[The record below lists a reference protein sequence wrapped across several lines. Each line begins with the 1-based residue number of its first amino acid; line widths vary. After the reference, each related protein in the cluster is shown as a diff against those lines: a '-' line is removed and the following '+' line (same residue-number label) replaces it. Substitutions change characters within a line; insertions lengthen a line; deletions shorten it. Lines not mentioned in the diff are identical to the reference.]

1 MKLLL
6 IVAIL
11 LATAQLQAA
20 TTANQINCQAKDLGT
35 VDQLICSDKELLK
48 QDQQLAEVYQQAL
61 SKAAYEKPA
70 VLKAEQ
76 RGWVKG
82 KAECW
87 KEEDKKGCAST
98 LYIQRIA
105 ELQARYELMQ
115 ASKKL
120 LLSCDNNPA
129 NEISLRY
136 YPTSPATLIADYGDQ
151 VSLMYQQAD
160 RSYLGRNE
168 KLSEQN
174 GVFTLQWG
182 YQAPLQSC
190 RAKQPPL

>member
-6 IVAIL
+6 IVTSL
-11 LATAQLQAA
+11 LATTQLQAA
-20 TTANQINCQAKDLGT
+20 AADSQINCQAKDLGT
-35 VDQLICSDKELLK
+35 VDQLICSDQELLK

-61 SKAAYEKPA
+61 LKAVYEKPPL
-70 VLKAEQ
+70 LKAEQ

-87 KEEDKKGCAST
+87 KEEDKKACTST
-98 LYIQRIA
+98 LYTQRIA
-105 ELQARYELMQ
+105 ELQARYELVP

-129 NEISLRY
+129 NEVSLRY
-136 YPTSPATLIADYGDQ
+136 YPTIPATLIADYGDQ

-160 RSYLGRNE
+160 QSYAGRNE

-174 GVFTLQWG
+174 GVFTVQWG
-182 YQAPLQSC
+182 YEAPLMIC
-190 RAKQPPL
+190 KTK

>member
-6 IVAIL
+6 LVTTL

-20 TTANQINCQAKDLGT
+20 AADNQINCQAKDLGT
-35 VDQLICSDKELLK
+35 VDQLICSDQELLK

-61 SKAAYEKPA
+61 LKAANEKPPL
-70 VLKAEQ
+70 LKAEQ

-87 KEEDKKGCAST
+87 KEEDKKACAST
-98 LYIQRIA
+98 LYTQRIA
-105 ELQARYELMQ
+105 ELQARYELLP

-129 NEISLRY
+129 NEVSLRY
-136 YPTSPATLIADYGDQ
+136 YPTTPATLVADYGDQ

-160 RSYLGRNE
+160 QSYVGRNE

-174 GVFTLQWG
+174 GVFTVQWG
-182 YQAPLQSC
+182 YEAPLMSC
-190 RAKQPPL
+190 KTK

>member
-6 IVAIL
+6 IVTTL
-11 LATAQLQAA
+11 LATVQLQAA
-20 TTANQINCQAKDLGT
+20 TTEFQINCQAKDLGT
-35 VDQLICSDKELLK
+35 VDQLICSDPELLK

-61 SKAAYEKPA
+61 LKAANEKPPL
-70 VLKAEQ
+70 LKAEQ

-82 KAECW
+82 KADCW
-87 KEEDKKGCAST
+87 KEEDKKACAST
-98 LYIQRIA
+98 LYTQRIA
-105 ELQARYELMQ
+105 ELQARYELLP

-129 NEISLRY
+129 NEVSLRY
-136 YPTSPATLIADYGDQ
+136 YPTTPATLIADYGDQ

-160 RSYLGRNE
+160 QSYVGRNE

-174 GVFTLQWG
+174 GVFTVQWG
-182 YQAPLQSC
+182 YEAPLMSC
-190 RAKQPPL
+190 KTK

>member
-6 IVAIL
+6 IITTL

-20 TTANQINCQAKDLGT
+20 TPDNQINCQANGLST
-35 VDQLICSDKELLK
+35 VDQLICSDPELLK

-61 SKAAYEKPA
+61 LKAVNERPPL
-70 VLKAEQ
+70 LKAEQ

-87 KEEDKKGCAST
+87 KKDDKKACAAT

-105 ELQARYELMQ
+105 ELQARYELVPF
-115 ASKKL
+115 SKKL
-120 LLSCDNNPA
+120 LLSCDNNTA
-129 NEISLRY
+129 NEISVRY
-136 YPTSPATLIADYGDQ
+136 YPTTPATLIADYGDQ
-151 VSLMYQQAD
+151 VSLMYQQPD
-160 RSYLGRNE
+160 QSYVGRNE

-174 GVFTLQWG
+174 GIFTVQWG
-182 YQAPLQSC
+182 YEAPLQRC
-190 RAKQPPL
+190 MAK

>member
-6 IVAIL
+6 LVTTL
-11 LATAQLQAA
+11 LAAAPLQAA
-20 TTANQINCQAKDLGT
+20 TADNQINCQAKDQGT
-35 VDQLICSDKELLK
+35 IDKLICSDPELLK

-61 SKAAYEKPA
+61 AKAVNEKPPL
-70 VLKAEQ
+70 LKAEQ
-76 RGWVKG
+76 RGWIKG

-87 KEEDKKGCAST
+87 KAEDKKACAST

-105 ELQARYELMQ
+105 ELQARYELVPI
-115 ASKKL
+115 SKNL

-136 YPTSPATLIADYGDQ
+136 YSTTPATLIADYGDQ
-151 VSLMYQQAD
+151 VSLMYQQED
-160 RSYLGRNE
+160 HSYVGRNE

-174 GVFTLQWG
+174 KVFTVQWG
-182 YQAPLQSC
+182 YQAPLMSC
-190 RAKQPPL
+190 KTK

>member
-6 IVAIL
+6 IVTSL

-20 TTANQINCQAKDLGT
+20 AADSQINCLAKDLGT
-35 VDQLICSDKELLK
+35 VDQLICSDSELLK
-48 QDQQLAEVYQQAL
+48 QDLQLAEVYQQAL
-61 SKAAYEKPA
+61 LKAVNEKPPL
-70 VLKAEQ
+70 LKAEQ

-87 KEEDKKGCAST
+87 KEEDKKACAST

-105 ELQARYELMQ
+105 ELQARYELVPI
-115 ASKKL
+115 SKKL
-120 LLSCDNNPA
+120 LLSCENNPA
-129 NEISLRY
+129 NEISVRY
-136 YPTSPATLIADYGDQ
+136 YPTTPATLIADYGDQ

-160 RSYLGRNE
+160 QSYVGRNE

-174 GVFTLQWG
+174 GIFTVQWG
-182 YQAPLQSC
+182 YEAQLMSC
-190 RAKQPPL
+190 KPK

>member
-6 IVAIL
+6 IITTL

-20 TTANQINCQAKDLGT
+20 SADNQINCQVKDQGT
-35 VDQLICSDKELLK
+35 IDKLICSDPELLK

-61 SKAAYEKPA
+61 LKAVNEKPPL
-70 VLKAEQ
+70 LKAEQ

-87 KEEDKKGCAST
+87 KEEDKKACAST
-98 LYIQRIA
+98 LYTQRIA
-105 ELQARYELMQ
+105 ELQARYELLPV
-115 ASKKL
+115 SKKL
-120 LLSCDNNPA
+120 LLGCDNNPA
-129 NEISLRY
+129 NEVSLRY
-136 YPTSPATLIADYGDQ
+136 YPTTPATLIADYGDQ

-160 RSYLGRNE
+160 QSYVGRNE

-174 GVFTLQWG
+174 SVFTVQWG
-182 YQAPLQSC
+182 YEAPLMSC
-190 RAKQPPL
+190 KTK

>member
-6 IVAIL
+6 IITTL
-11 LATAQLQAA
+11 LATSQLQAA
-20 TTANQINCQAKDLGT
+20 SADSQINCQAKDLGT
-35 VDQLICSDKELLK
+35 VDQLICSDQKLLK

-61 SKAAYEKPA
+61 LKAANEKPPL
-70 VLKAEQ
+70 LKAEQ

-82 KAECW
+82 KADCW
-87 KEEDKKGCAST
+87 KEDDKKACAST

-105 ELQARYELMQ
+105 ELQARYELMP

-136 YPTSPATLIADYGDQ
+136 YPTTPATLIADYGDQ
-151 VSLMYQQAD
+151 VSLMYQQPD
-160 RSYLGRNE
+160 QSYVGRNE

-174 GVFTLQWG
+174 GIFTVQWG
-182 YQAPLQSC
+182 YGAALLSC
-190 RAKQPPL
+190 VAN

>member
-1 MKLLL
+1 MKSLLL
-6 IVAIL
+6 LTTL

-35 VDQLICSDKELLK
+35 VDQLICSDPELLK
-48 QDQQLAEVYQQAL
+48 QDQQLVEVYQQAL
-61 SKAAYEKPA
+61 LKAVNEKPPL
-70 VLKAEQ
+70 LKAEQ

-87 KEEDKKGCAST
+87 KEQDKKTCASM
-98 LYIQRIA
+98 LYTQRIA
-105 ELQARYELMQ
+105 ELQARYELLP

-136 YPTSPATLIADYGDQ
+136 YPTTPATLIADYGDQ

-160 RSYLGRNE
+160 QSYVGRNE

-174 GVFTLQWG
+174 EVFTVQWG
-182 YQAPLQSC
+182 YEAPLQRC
-190 RAKQPPL
+190 IAK

>member
-6 IVAIL
+6 IITTL

-20 TTANQINCQAKDLGT
+20 AADNQINCLAKDLGT
-35 VDQLICSDKELLK
+35 VDQLICSDSELLK

-61 SKAAYEKPA
+61 LKAVNEKPPL
-70 VLKAEQ
+70 LKAEQ

-87 KEEDKKGCAST
+87 KEEDKKTCASM
-98 LYIQRIA
+98 LYTQRIA
-105 ELQARYELMQ
+105 ELQARYELLP

-129 NEISLRY
+129 NEISVRY
-136 YPTSPATLIADYGDQ
+136 YPTTPATLIADYGDQ
-151 VSLMYQQAD
+151 VSLMYQQPD
-160 RSYLGRNE
+160 QSYVGRNE

-174 GVFTLQWG
+174 GIFTVQWG
-182 YQAPLQSC
+182 YEAPLQRC
-190 RAKQPPL
+190 MAK

>member
-6 IVAIL
+6 IITTL
-11 LATAQLQAA
+11 LATSQLQAA
-20 TTANQINCQAKDLGT
+20 SADSQINCQAKDLGT
-35 VDQLICSDKELLK
+35 VDQLICSDQKLLK

-61 SKAAYEKPA
+61 LKAANEKPPL
-70 VLKAEQ
+70 LKAEQ

-82 KAECW
+82 KADCW
-87 KEEDKKGCAST
+87 KEDDKKACAST

-105 ELQARYELMQ
+105 ELQARYELMP

-136 YPTSPATLIADYGDQ
+136 YPTTPATLIADYGDQ
-151 VSLMYQQAD
+151 VSLMYQQPD
-160 RSYLGRNE
+160 QSYVGRNE

-174 GVFTLQWG
+174 GIFTVQWG
-182 YQAPLQSC
+182 YEAPLQRC
-190 RAKQPPL
+190 MAK